1 MSIFVV
7 VLAQSAATSRAY
19 AAKFGDRFDE
29 NVDLVGLSA
38 ASLAAGVSGTFVV
51 NGSPTKT
58 AMVDSAGG
66 KSQVAQLTT
75 AACVAIVL
83 LFLTKPLS
91 YMPSAVLS
99 SVVFVIALRLIDVR
113 GMRDVLRRRPV
124 EFVVA
129 ALTAAIVVF
138 VGVKEGIIAA
148 IVLSVIIHL
157 RHSYRPHDRVI
168 VAGPEPGTIR
178 TAPAGLRRRRS
189 VPGLALYA
197 FGSSFYYANADRLQQ
212 EALALADGADPPLR
226 WLCLVAS
233 SAGDLDYSASET
245 LRELHGEL
253 ADRGVTLAICG
264 VSDEVRGRAGAR
276 RAHRAAR
283 RGPRLPLGRRG
294 GRGIPQG
301 ARTGGSRV
309 RRAVVTAD
317 RRHFPDHRRDR
328 R

>member
-1 MSIFVV
+1 MI
-7 VLAQSAATSRAY
+7 LAQSAATSRAY

-29 NVDLVGLSA
+29 NVDLVGLSG

-66 KSQVAQLTT
+66 RSQVAQLTT

-99 SVVFVIALRLIDVR
+99 AVVFVIALRLIDLR

-129 ALTAAIVVF
+129 ALTTAIVVF

-148 IVLSVIIHL
+148 IVLSVIVHL
-157 RHSYRPHDRVI
+157 RHSYRPHDRLI
-168 VAGPEPGTIR
+168 VGGPEPGTVR
-178 TAPAGLRRRRS
+178 SRHWTPGRRRCPDWRSTRSGRASTTPTPTGSSRRRS
-189 VPGLALYA
+189 RI
-197 FGSSFYYANADRLQQ
+197 AD
-212 EALALADGADPPLR
+212 AADPPLR
-226 WLCLVAS
+226 WLCIVVS
-233 SAGDLDYSASET
+233 SAGDVDYSAAET

-253 ADRGVTLAICG
+253 ADRGVTLVLAG
-264 VSDEVRGRAGAR
+264 V
-276 RAHRAAR
+276 HRAVRDELERDGLIELLGEEHVFSWVDEAVAAYQATPHPNTTGR
-283 RGPRLPLGRRG
+283 DPR
-294 GRGIPQG
+294 
-301 ARTGGSRV
+301 
-309 RRAVVTAD
+309 
-317 RRHFPDHRRDR
+317 
-328 R
+328 